1 MKEKRKIV
9 ISNDSMDKYF
19 VLVCE
24 KLENLERLT
33 KGLEPRRRFIHT
45 QVLHTKTQF
54 LKFMQIVCGN
64 LNNLHHIIEIQKE
77 RKEMMP
83 GMKKKGMK
91 KNGNGM
97 LTAKQKTLPPALQK
111 RIIASKKRK
120 K

>member
-77 RKEMMP
+77 KLGEKSRDPQQINELISQILDNDQP
-83 GMKKKGMK
+83 E
-91 KNGNGM
+91 
-97 LTAKQKTLPPALQK
+97 L
-111 RIIASKKRK
+111 
-120 K
+120 

>member
-9 ISNDSMDKYF
+9 ISYDSMDKYF

-77 RKEMMP
+77 KLGEKSREP
-83 GMKKKGMK
+83 QQI
-91 KNGNGM
+91 NELISQILDNDQPE
-97 LTAKQKTLPPALQK
+97 L
-111 RIIASKKRK
+111 
-120 K
+120 

>member
-64 LNNLHHIIEIQKE
+64 LNNLHHIIEIQTEKLGE
-77 RKEMMP
+77 KSREP
-83 GMKKKGMK
+83 QQI
-91 KNGNGM
+91 NELISQILDNDQPE
-97 LTAKQKTLPPALQK
+97 L
-111 RIIASKKRK
+111 
-120 K
+120 

>member
-77 RKEMMP
+77 KLGEKSREP
-83 GMKKKGMK
+83 QQI
-91 KNGNGM
+91 NELISQILDNDQPE
-97 LTAKQKTLPPALQK
+97 L
-111 RIIASKKRK
+111 
-120 K
+120 